1 MKTEEEI
8 LEKQLQSLVTSY
20 ANMIW
25 NNNQE
30 LDFNVEK
37 AMKFEE
43 ALWAWIKENFI
54 PNKEIELTINSLQ
67 QQVNKVL
74 DIYFRVR
81 KEGLLEEMRR
91 LERISDELKQKIG
104 R

>member
-1 MKTEEEI
+1 MKTAYLISRLIDGAEYYREGNITRSKIQTAYEELI
-8 LEKQLQSLVTSY
+8 
-20 ANMIW
+20 IGH
-25 NNNQE
+25 
-30 LDFNVEK
+30 D
-37 AMKFEE
+37 
-43 ALWAWIKENFI
+43 
-54 PNKEIELTINSLQ
+54 KEIESTINSLQ